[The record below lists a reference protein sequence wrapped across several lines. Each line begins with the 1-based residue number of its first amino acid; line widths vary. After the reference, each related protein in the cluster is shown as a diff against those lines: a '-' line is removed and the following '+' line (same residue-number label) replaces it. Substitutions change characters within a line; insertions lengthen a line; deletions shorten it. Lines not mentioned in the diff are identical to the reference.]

1 VQEVGAVNVPMSL
14 NHAIDRSAK
23 WLNVC
28 NARIDGSPLDASTR
42 KRVSATLLHLSLE
55 HHGAIQ
61 LLISNKPHPHYGSAF
76 ALLRPEFE
84 AYVRGVWFHRCA
96 SDQELADFTEN
107 DKLPSG
113 GIDELIRAIETIPGY
128 EDGLLKSTKKSTWKT
143 MCDFTHGG
151 RIQLVSRNS
160 YTEISSNY
168 TEEQIHELISAACS
182 ITLVVSV
189 AFAALLDNNAM
200 SNEILSSYKLL
211 FSEEP

>member
-1 VQEVGAVNVPMSL
+1 
-14 NHAIDRSAK
+14 
-23 WLNVC
+23 
-28 NARIDGSPLDASTR
+28 
-42 KRVSATLLHLSLE
+42 
-55 HHGAIQ
+55 
-61 LLISNKPHPHYGSAF
+61 
-76 ALLRPEFE
+76 
-84 AYVRGVWFHRCA
+84 
-96 SDQELADFTEN
+96 
-107 DKLPSG
+107 
-113 GIDELIRAIETIPGY
+113 
-128 EDGLLKSTKKSTWKT
+128 
-143 MCDFTHGG
+143 MCDFTHGD